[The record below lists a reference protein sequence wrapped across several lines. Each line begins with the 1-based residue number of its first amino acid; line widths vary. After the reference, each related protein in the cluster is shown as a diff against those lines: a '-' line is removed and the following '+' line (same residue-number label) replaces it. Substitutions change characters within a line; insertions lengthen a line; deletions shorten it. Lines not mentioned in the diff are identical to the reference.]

1 MDVHHNADPDIHE
14 ELLNYTCTQ
23 KDILTC
29 MMCHIFFPSWL
40 PHQRQALD
48 CLQTRE
54 CFANL
59 DLDASSAWWSNVSI
73 LPTAKGWQFHPA
85 LTNLGLICT
94 QRPLPV
100 PYALRTCCYTG
111 EPWSSC
117 NSYIQ
122 LNQNWNYCIPKNK
135 TYSRYWLHRFVGALF
150 GTPGSMGN
158 VLSTYIEPH
167 HISWHFS
174 KTKFFW
180 TMTLIY
186 QIKTKTL
193 VQTTWKNDHG
203 CVMISPWYIVN
214 LGLEIK
220 WSLLLLSPLL
230 DRCLMRGLETISI
243 PSHVLAAWVWSALAV
258 PLLDLGRAGIAKRFY
273 KVMGHFIYIY
283 IYIPG
288 VLYIRLCC
296 FGWGTCMCVCVICI

>member
-1 MDVHHNADPDIHE
+1 
-14 ELLNYTCTQ
+14 
-23 KDILTC
+23 
-29 MMCHIFFPSWL
+29 MCHIFFPSWL

-174 KTKFFW
+174 KTKFFEQW
-180 TMTLIY
+180 RWYIKLRPKHWCKPHEKWSWLRHDIAMIYSESWPGNQVITLAA
-186 QIKTKTL
+186 QP
-193 VQTTWKNDHG
+193 
-203 CVMISPWYIVN
+203 SPWSLPHARPWDNQYTKPCARRM
-214 LGLEIK
+214 GLVGSGGSTP
-220 WSLLLLSPLL
+220 WP
-230 DRCLMRGLETISI
+230 RQ
-243 PSHVLAAWVWSALAV
+243 
-258 PLLDLGRAGIAKRFY
+258 GRDCQKI
-273 KVMGHFIYIY
+273 
-283 IYIPG
+283 
-288 VLYIRLCC
+288 L
-296 FGWGTCMCVCVICI
+296 

>member
-1 MDVHHNADPDIHE
+1 MA
-14 ELLNYTCTQ
+14 
-23 KDILTC
+23 
-29 MMCHIFFPSWL
+29 F
-40 PHQRQALD
+40 
-48 CLQTRE
+48 LQ
-54 CFANL
+54 N
-59 DLDASSAWWSNVSI
+59 N
-73 LPTAKGWQFHPA
+73 
-85 LTNLGLICT
+85 
-94 QRPLPV
+94 
-100 PYALRTCCYTG
+100 
-111 EPWSSC
+111 
-117 NSYIQ
+117 
-122 LNQNWNYCIPKNK
+122 
-135 TYSRYWLHRFVGALF
+135 
-150 GTPGSMGN
+150 
-158 VLSTYIEPH
+158 
-167 HISWHFS
+167 
-174 KTKFFW
+174 FFW

-283 IYIPG
+283 IHPWSFI
-288 VLYIRLCC
+288 YIRLCC
-296 FGWGTCMCVCVICI
+296 FGWGTCMCVCYMYIKVQCKCYQETHISPRTKLV